1 MYEGNLFGQERI
13 VIVIRYEFMDLSI
26 QKESIHPESI
36 FENEREL
43 AQKFISRLKIDP
55 KIQTCPVC
63 GGARNEILFKK
74 WGIPYATCSHCW
86 SASLSISPDSHTIT
100 RYFYESKLSQLR
112 ASRDYQ
118 QLVSNNRRE
127 LWEHQIGWIEGRIG
141 RYLGNSKYSVIDWG
155 SKFVG
160 WTDSLGTAS
169 FVEKLDVEEPLP
181 PILRPDREKEEANI
195 VCLMD
200 VLQRIS
206 HPQEELNKIH
216 RRLSPEGLLIVTCRA
231 GSGFDILTLRENSYS
246 IFPLDHILLPSPKGM
261 EVLLD
266 EAGFDVLEITTPGLF
281 DMKYIQKAKAH
292 IPKDQYFARYITDL
306 DDDLI
311 LERMQGFLQR
321 NNLSSHVRCVAK
333 RRS

>member
-1 MYEGNLFGQERI
+1 M
-13 VIVIRYEFMDLSI
+13 IRYEFLDLSI

-36 FENEREL
+36 FENERDL
-43 AQKFISRLKIDP
+43 AQRFISEMRIGPQL
-55 KIQTCPVC
+55 QTCPVC
-63 GGARNEILFKK
+63 GGSRNEILFKK
-74 WGIPYATCSHCW
+74 WGVPYAICSHCW
-86 SASLSISPDSHTIT
+86 SVSLSISPDSRIIT
-100 RYFYESKLSQLR
+100 KYFHESNLSRLR

-118 QLVSNNRRE
+118 QQVSINRRE
-127 LWEHQIGWIEGRIG
+127 LWEHQLGWMEGRIG

-155 SKFVG
+155 SKYVG

-169 FVEKLDVEEPLP
+169 FVDTLNVEEPLP
-181 PILRPDREKEEANI
+181 PILRQDREKKKANI

-200 VLQRIS
+200 VLQRITN
-206 HPQEELNKIH
+206 PQEELNKIH
-216 RRLSPEGLLIVTCRA
+216 RSLRPEGFLIATCRA
-231 GSGFDILTLRENSYS
+231 GSGFDILTLREHSYS

-261 EVLLD
+261 EILL
-266 EAGFDVLEITTPGLF
+266 ERAGFDVLEITTPGLF

-321 NNLSSHVRCVAK
+321 NNLSSHVRCIAK
-333 RRS
+333 WRS